1 VQIDGRTAFEDVV
14 VADREVPEGSTVV
27 TLLGAANHDP
37 THYTQ
42 PERFDIGRDEGPPMS
57 FASGI
62 HYCLGAALARLEGQ
76 VVFGRVLERFP
87 TLELLDETPHY
98 KDNFVLRGLSEL
110 RVDAR
115 AG

>member
-1 VQIDGRTAFEDVV
+1 VQIDGRSAFEDVEI
-14 VADREVPEGSTVV
+14 AGHHVPKDGFVV

-37 THYTQ
+37 THYTE
-42 PERFDIGRDEGPPMS
+42 PERFDIARDEGPPMS

-87 TLELLDETPHY
+87 TLELLDEAPHY

-110 RVDAR
+110 RVDAQ
-115 AG
+115 AA